1 MKVKNF
7 ALFEA
12 KTKPTLPRDVRQVTY
27 REFANDIIEQESRLK
42 TAEDENY
49 HPFEKFSS
57 TELDKL
63 KKVVSRFDGYF
74 TTADNSNPLFLHSV
88 FDPNS
93 SPYLLAF
100 KSRHSLKI
108 PQLVWFNARHSK
120 LDKHFS
126 IAKKEDGW
134 FMVHIR
140 DYYSKNDLQ
149 GDNMGD
155 NPGGILG
162 GLQVQIGHEGAH
174 TEHDTY
180 FICDQFESLLAFVIQ
195 QTKMYKTYNHDAKA
209 KKWDKE
215 RKINTIV
222 NKLKSM
228 NWEEFN
234 TFYDNLIQKKD

>member
-12 KTKPTLPRDVRQVTY
+12 KTKPSLPRDVRQVTY
-27 REFANDIIEQESRLK
+27 REIVNDIIEQESRLK

-140 DYYSKNDLQ
+140 DYYSKN
-149 GDNMGD
+149 
-155 NPGGILG
+155 
-162 GLQVQIGHEGAH
+162 A
-174 TEHDTY
+174 DTY
-180 FICDQFESLLAFVIQ
+180 FICDQFEPLLAFVIQ
-195 QTKMYKTYNHDAKA
+195 QTKMYKTYDHEAKA

-234 TFYDNLIQKKD
+234 TFYDSLIQKKD

>member
-1 MKVKNF
+1 MKVKSF
-7 ALFEA
+7 SLFEA
-12 KTKPTLPRDVRQVTY
+12 KTKTTIPKGVRQVTY
-27 REFANDIIEQESRLK
+27 REIVNDIIEQESRLK

-57 TELDKL
+57 SELGKL

-74 TTADNSNPLFLHSV
+74 STADNSNALFLHSV

-140 DYYSKNDLQ
+140 DYNSKNDLQ
-149 GDNMGD
+149 DDMGD
-155 NPGGILG
+155 GGNFR
-162 GLQVQIGHEGAH
+162 AH

-180 FICDQFESLLAFVIQ
+180 FICDQFEPLLAFIIQ
-195 QTKMYKTYNHDAKA
+195 QTKMYKTYNHEAKA

-215 RKINTIV
+215 RKINTII
-222 NKLKSM
+222 NRLKSM
-228 NWEEFN
+228 NWDEFN
-234 TFYDNLIQKKD
+234 DFYDNLINKKD

>member
-12 KTKPTLPRDVRQVTY
+12 KTKPSLPRDVRQVTY

-140 DYYSKNDLQ
+140 DYYSKN
-149 GDNMGD
+149 
-155 NPGGILG
+155 
-162 GLQVQIGHEGAH
+162 A
-174 TEHDTY
+174 DTY
-180 FICDQFESLLAFVIQ
+180 FICDQFEPLLAFVIQ
-195 QTKMYKTYNHDAKA
+195 QTKMYKTYDHEAKA

-234 TFYDNLIQKKD
+234 TFYDSLIQKKD

>member
-12 KTKPTLPRDVRQVTY
+12 KTKPSLPRDVRQVTY

-74 TTADNSNPLFLHSV
+74 STADNSNALFLHSV

-140 DYYSKNDLQ
+140 DYYSKN
-149 GDNMGD
+149 
-155 NPGGILG
+155 
-162 GLQVQIGHEGAH
+162 A
-174 TEHDTY
+174 DTY
-180 FICDQFESLLAFVIQ
+180 FICDQFEPLLAFVIQ
-195 QTKMYKTYNHDAKA
+195 QTKMYKTYDHEAKA

-234 TFYDNLIQKKD
+234 TFYDSLIQKKD